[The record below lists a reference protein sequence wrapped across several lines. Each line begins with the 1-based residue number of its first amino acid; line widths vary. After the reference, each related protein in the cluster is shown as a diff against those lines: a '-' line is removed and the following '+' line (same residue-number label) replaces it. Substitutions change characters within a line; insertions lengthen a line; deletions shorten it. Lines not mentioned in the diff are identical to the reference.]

1 MVQLALAL
9 LISIGSFSVS
19 LAYSSPKTSTINRMM
34 SADSD
39 IFDMGVN
46 FDNADD
52 NWSCNVSKPT
62 ENAVNSLVNIG
73 IEQPKIIY
81 QATPDYL
88 TRDTL
93 KKNRAELTSK
103 GVLLIKTGKFTGRSP
118 EDRFI
123 VRDDLTDD
131 RVWWGAINKPF
142 DLDKFEKLRS
152 KVISYLNGKEEVFVR
167 DATVGGQDSTLGGL
181 RLRVINEY
189 PEHNQ
194 FASNMFSEPTIE
206 ELQNYAPEWTVI
218 HAPDF
223 YADPAVDGTRQGN
236 FAILCFS
243 QKTILIGGTSYTGE
257 IKKGVFSA
265 LNFIL
270 PVQQNTLPMHCSA
283 NVGMK
288 HDDTA
293 LFFGLSGTGKT
304 TLSTDPNRALI
315 GDDEHGW
322 TPDDRVF
329 NFEGGCYAKVVDLS
343 EEKEPDIWRAIR
355 PGAILENV
363 VLDNNKEPNYM
374 DTSITENTRVSYPI
388 SHIDLVQP
396 GLQGPRP
403 QNIFFLT
410 ADAYGVLPPLSR
422 LSPIQAAYHFM
433 SGYTAKVAGTEAG
446 VKEPKATF
454 SACFGAPFMP
464 LHPSEYADM
473 LVKRIEEGN
482 INVWL
487 VNTGWVGGAYGVGS
501 RIKLKYTR
509 ALITAALEG
518 TFDTPLYRSAIAT
531 DELFHLTRITAAPG
545 VPDAVLNPRDAW
557 ANKEE
562 YDSAAERLAKLFVS
576 NFKTFE
582 GTSSALE
589 IAKGGPSIVE
599 AERKE

>member
-1 MVQLALAL
+1 MFGIDPQTVPNINDA
-9 LISIGSFSVS
+9 IFCGGNVCSDNSSSVS
-19 LAYSSPKTSTINRMM
+19 IAIS
-34 SADSD
+34 DSL
-39 IFDMGVN
+39 M
-46 FDNADD
+46 
-52 NWSCNVSKPT
+52 
-62 ENAVNSLVNIG
+62 LLG
-73 IEQPKIIY
+73 IEQPQIIY
-81 QATPDYL
+81 QANPTFL
-88 TRDTL
+88 TKEAL
-93 KKNRAELTSK
+93 KQKRAELTSN

-123 VRDDLTDD
+123 VRDELSTD
-131 RVWWGAINKPF
+131 RVWWGNINKPF
-142 DLDKFEKLRS
+142 DLDQFEALRS
-152 KVISYLNGKEEVFVR
+152 KVLSYLNNKKELFVR
-167 DATVGGQDSTLGGL
+167 DATVGGQDSSLGGL

-194 FASNMFSEPTIE
+194 FASNMFSEPTVDQ
-206 ELQNYAPEWTVI
+206 LRNFSPEWTVI

-223 YADPAVDGTRQGN
+223 YADPVIDGTRQEN

-265 LNFIL
+265 LNFML
-270 PVQQNTLPMHCSA
+270 PVQQETLPMHCSA
-283 NVGMK
+283 NVGIE
-288 HDDTA
+288 HEDTA

-322 TPDDRVF
+322 TLDDRVF

-363 VLDNNKEPNYM
+363 VLSEDKVPNYM

-388 SHIDLVQP
+388 SHIDLVRP
-396 GLQGPRP
+396 KLQGPRP
-403 QNIFFLT
+403 KNIFFLT

-422 LSPIQAAYHFM
+422 LSPLQAAYHFM

-464 LHPSEYADM
+464 LHPSEYAEM
-473 LVKRIEEGN
+473 LIKKIKEGG

-509 ALITAALEG
+509 SLITSALEG
-518 TFDTPLYRSAIAT
+518 VFDSPEYSSSTET
-531 DELFHLTRITAAPG
+531 DALFGLTRITAAPG
-545 VPDAVLNPRDAW
+545 VPAEVLSPRKAWPNPI
-557 ANKEE
+557 E
-562 YDSAAERLAKLFVS
+562 YDAAAMNLAKLFVK
-576 NFKTFE
+576 NFEAFE
-582 GTSSALE
+582 ETASAQA
-589 IAKGGPSIVE
+589 ISKGGPVVRH
-599 AERKE
+599 AF